1 MIILH
6 SALTVTKLWQVN
18 DGQVIL
24 NFLTVGLQVGS
35 LSVSSH
41 QSSVRLTYAMVIK
54 ESVEEESLSPLSC
67 EAGMDTAEFIRAVWL
82 VGAYPARRNTS
93 GRSDGYVGVGI
104 LGLKQ

>member
-1 MIILH
+1 M
-6 SALTVTKLWQVN
+6 TG
-18 DGQVIL
+18 DGQTIL
-24 NFLTVGLQVGS
+24 DFLTVVLQIGS

-41 QSSVRLTYAMVIK
+41 QSSVRLAYAMVVIK
-54 ESVEEESLSPLSC
+54 ESVEEESLSSLSC

-93 GRSDGYVGVGI
+93 GRSDGYVGIGI